1 MIPFCAY
8 NSVGYREEVAAS
20 LEPRGSRMA
29 PPIKPVRQASG
40 LALRSPEDALRPLGT
55 GLAPLERMQEM
66 RASEVASQLVE
77 SLDYPVTKDVI
88 IAAAR
93 EATLGSSLEEALK
106 KLPDREYADAEEL
119 TRAINAT

>member
-1 MIPFCAY
+1 
-8 NSVGYREEVAAS
+8 
-20 LEPRGSRMA
+20 
-29 PPIKPVRQASG
+29 
-40 LALRSPEDALRPLGT
+40 
-55 GLAPLERMQEM
+55 M